1 MKQRVPKHLYLSAED
16 TGLPTNIT
24 VNRDENLLFNF
35 TLTIPDTTILDE
47 NLLPGKTYAY
57 QTRSMIK
64 GKEEIGD
71 TLQVKT
77 LDTTSH
83 DFTWQKYEFGE
94 GASSIFNDV
103 AIIDENNIYAVGE
116 IYLNDSTGQ
125 LDINAYNL
133 VKRDGNS
140 WNFQRIMFYTI
151 CGQQNRTPYPAKSI
165 FIFNENSILVAMN
178 GDQIA
183 KIENG
188 TQTTTFCLPWS
199 FTINKFWGIND
210 NDFYVVGNGGNI
222 VHYQNGTWQKIESG
236 TELNLN
242 DI

>member
-1 MKQRVPKHLYLSAED
+1 M
-16 TGLPTNIT
+16 
-24 VNRDENLLFNF
+24 
-35 TLTIPDTTILDE
+35 
-47 NLLPGKTYAY
+47 PGKTYVY

-210 NDFYVVGNGGNI
+210 NDFYMVGNGGNI